1 MEGTKTLVA
10 YFSYSGTAKRVAEQV
25 AKAASADLFE
35 IITKKTYSS
44 DYMAVV
50 EEAKG
55 ELKQNARP
63 ELETQVKDI
72 GQYDKIILGF
82 PNWCSTCPMPIL
94 SFLESY
100 DFTGKTIYSFV
111 TNGGGG
117 CGRSTEDIK
126 NSSQGAVVTDSIDG
140 NDLTDDQIK
149 VWLGINS

>member
-25 AKAASADLFE
+25 AKTVSADLFE
-35 IITKKTYSS
+35 IVTKKTYSS
-44 DYMAVV
+44 DYMTVV
-50 EEAKG
+50 EEAKE

-63 ELETQVKDI
+63 ELETQVDDI
-72 GQYDKIILGF
+72 SQYDTIILSF

-94 SFLESY
+94 TFLESY
-100 DFTGKTIYSFV
+100 DLTRKTIYSFV

-126 NSSQGAVVTDSIDG
+126 NSSQGAVVIESIDG
-140 NDLTDDQIK
+140 NNLTDEQIIE
-149 VWLGINS
+149 WLKK

>member
-1 MEGTKTLVA
+1 MERTKTLVA
-10 YFSYSGTAKRVAEQV
+10 YFSYSGTAKRIAEQV
-25 AKAASADLFE
+25 AGLIDADLHE
-35 IITKKTYSS
+35 IVTTKTYSS

-50 EEAKG
+50 EEAKE

-63 ELETQVKDI
+63 ELKTQVGDI
-72 GQYDKIILGF
+72 SQYDKIVLGF

-94 SFLESY
+94 SFLEAY

-126 NSSQGAVVTDSIDG
+126 NSSQGAVVIDSIDG
-140 NDLTDDQIK
+140 NHLTDEQIK
-149 VWLGINS
+149 GWLEIK